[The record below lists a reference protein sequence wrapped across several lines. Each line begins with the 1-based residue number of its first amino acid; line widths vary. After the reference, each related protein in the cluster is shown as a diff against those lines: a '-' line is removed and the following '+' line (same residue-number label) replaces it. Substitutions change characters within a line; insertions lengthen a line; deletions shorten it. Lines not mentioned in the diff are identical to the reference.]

1 MLTFTYM
8 GPPLDAASYAGTLLL
23 EALAARVF
31 FR

>member
-1 MLTFTYM
+1 M